1 MAIGARS
8 QSARTFIEKHL
19 DKFGKDSTLNLDDL
33 VKKGLEAL
41 RETLPQEQELT
52 TKNISIGVV
61 GENQPFKMYDNEE
74 VKVFLDLLDYTKKP
88 TRSSGNAAAAASAS
102 ATDNTTADAAA
113 AAPADN
119 NNEVQGGDDNMQE

>member
-19 DKFGKDSTLNLDDL
+19 DKFGKDSTLNIDDL

-88 TRSSGNAAAAASAS
+88 TRSSGNAAAASAS
-102 ATDNTTADAAA
+102 TTDNTTADAAA

-119 NNEVQGGDDNMQE
+119 NEVQGGDDNMQE